1 MTLWCVLQ
9 MNHRSTTAKRSA
21 EAHTE
26 YIKEEVNEI
35 GFFNMSNSSAA
46 PHDERRG
53 VQRSN
58 NKKTERGEKKTK
70 KKTIATPAS
79 YPTLSTH
86 PNQFSVSQF
95 ISHLNG
101 SPRTRRVITLLVGSL
116 WCERWKLLSVLT
128 ERIHAPIRWI
138 EM

>member
-9 MNHRSTTAKRSA
+9 MSHRCTTAKRAA

-58 NKKTERGEKKTK
+58 NKKTERRKKK
-70 KKTIATPAS
+70 IKKTIATAAS
-79 YPTLSTH
+79 YPTVSTH

-128 ERIHAPIRWI
+128 ERIHSADSLD
-138 EM
+138 